1 MSDMKRLGPQDPLS
15 WIRDTREKA
24 PEPQEVKKTGPTE
37 RKTFRIQSEGE
48 TPLEITVVIKGEQED
63 RTICVKVAEEGKKA
77 TKIEVRTCE
86 RQYENPH
93 PDLKAS

>member
-15 WIRDTREKA
+15 WIRDTRDKVSEL
-24 PEPQEVKKTGPTE
+24 PEVKKTAAVE
-37 RKTFRIQSEGE
+37 RKIFRIQSEGE